1 MRKEYA
7 KPVLNVVEL
16 VSKDNFADSDMI
28 DVTTYY
34 LNSIYSDEVY
44 TISSVQ
50 ELALM
55 ESSAGTV
62 L

>member
-16 VSKDNFADSDMI
+16 VSKENFADTDMI

-34 LNSIYSDEVY
+34 LNSIYSDEIY

-55 ESSAGTV
+55 ESSAGTI